1 MKKIWPWIVGI
12 CVGLLIIAMVFAGS
26 SNRQDY
32 WVARAAVARA
42 IDVERTVNLT
52 LVRFPCGLRAGSVL
66 TANEC
71 GFYVW
76 KR

>member
-12 CVGLLIIAMVFAGS
+12 GIGLMIIALVFGGS

-32 WVARAAVARA
+32 WVARAAVAKA
-42 IDVERTVNLT
+42 VEVARTEDLT

-66 TANEC
+66 TAHEC

-76 KR
+76 KK